1 MVGYGIGWY
10 LMILDG
16 IVCYSVQ
23 YDGIGC
29 SIEWGED
36 TGRSDSPSPNT
47 YEIVHWPSTVQ
58 YVQIRK

>member
-47 YEIVHWPSTVQ
+47 YEIVHCTMP
-58 YVQIRK
+58 I